1 MKRILPLLVFVLLA
15 SDAKSQFGFPGMG
28 FGDTASNPY
37 NFDNGNDTPSTK
49 PTVIVQTTENKPEKR
64 DTVSEE
70 AEIKVRRLNLE
81 AQRIKLEREIAEL
94 NGRDKE
100 TLTAEEIE
108 LLRIKSQNL
117 KLISMQEQLLL
128 EEQYRELRNLTTK
141 KNLPF
146 SSIYGH
152 QFFRDGSFKY
162 FQKTSETVAT
172 ENYVLGTGDMVQ
184 IEVWGYRYWSKS
196 YQVSENGSI
205 DIQGYQKVFVKG
217 LTLKQTRSLIASR
230 LGLSGDESS
239 YNIGVTRP
247 RLVTVNVLGEV
258 FSPGTYTVPATNSA
272 FNLLVSMGGPSDIG
286 SVRNIYIKRDGKIR
300 DSFDFYEYFT
310 DVRHQRDVYLQNGDY
325 IIVSPLANVI
335 SVDGAVRRPGRY
347 ELKNKETLTDLIRY
361 AGGLVPG
368 AYLKDVII
376 TRIANN
382 DYEVLSVN
390 YDSLQKAK
398 KDFKLNGGESVSF
411 KFINPDNQYVVQISG
426 AVSVPG
432 SYRVKKGMRISSMI
446 KTANGLSSDA
456 YTERGFLLRT
466 GKNLEKKYIT
476 FNPAEAIS
484 KPGTASDPE
493 VEDRDTIYIYRLTE
507 LQKFRTVKITGSV
520 RRPFERQYIAGL
532 KLGEMLFMA
541 GGLSEEAD
549 GKNGFIIRTDAN
561 YDKRLIPF
569 NPEDIKPGSSWFD
582 LEILPLD
589 EITIYS
595 KTAFKRNYTVSVT
608 GPVKAPGTFS
618 YSENIRVSDLIS
630 LSGGVET
637 SVFKTRAIVVHTD
650 LETGYQSLQTIN
662 LGEILENPSS
672 SQNIELKRND
682 VLQLFSLTELKND
695 FTVSVY
701 GPVKKEGEYVF
712 ANNMTL
718 QNLIDAAGG
727 FQYVSAGTTVE
738 IVRHFFFQDGKY
750 QFLKPQVIFTNIS
763 SSLNMDSQLV
773 ALKLQPFDR
782 VFVRRNPNFV
792 PLKTVYIDGAIL
804 YPGYYALQ
812 AENEKLSSVIK
823 RSGGFRPDAMPS
835 GSRLKRKR
843 AGGDTVEIVVNTK
856 KAINRKRSHYNY
868 ILKDGDRIV
877 VPFSESIVYISGEVN
892 KQTDR
897 DLGVYYLRHKR
908 AKYYIK
914 YFAGGFTRTSDKGKV
929 VVQHQNGTRVGT
941 RNYVFFRAY
950 PKVKPGSTII
960 VDNKIEAKTRVAK
973 SRGNSGLNLD
983 KTIDKT
989 LYRATSLLSLLG
1001 IYRIAVG
1008 R

>member
-1 MKRILPLLVFVLLA
+1 MKKLLLPLIIGLFSIGRA
-15 SDAKSQFGFPGMG
+15 DAQFGFPGMP
-28 FGDTASNPY
+28 FMTDTA
-37 NFDNGNDTPSTK
+37 DEDDTDTSVKK
-49 PTVIVQTTENKPEKR
+49 PFSSVKTTDTRPEPK
-64 DTVSEE
+64 DSVNEQ
-70 AEIKVRRLNLE
+70 AEIAVKRLSLE
-81 AQRIKLEREIAEL
+81 AQRLKLEKEIAEL
-94 NGRDKE
+94 NGKDK
-100 TLTAEEIE
+100 TQLTPEEQE
-108 LLRIKSQNL
+108 LLKIKSQNL
-117 KLISMQEQLLL
+117 RLISLQEQLLL
-128 EEQYRELRNLTTK
+128 EEQYRELKRLSTK
-141 KNLPF
+141 QNLPA
-146 SSIYGH
+146 SGIYGH
-152 QFFRDGSFKY
+152 QFFRNGSFKY
-162 FQKTSETVAT
+162 YQKTSETVAT
-172 ENYVLGTGDMVQ
+172 ENYVLGTGDIVQ
-184 IEVWGYRYWSKS
+184 LEVWGFRYWSKS

-205 DIQGYQKVFVKG
+205 DIAGYQKIFVKG
-217 LTLKQTRSLIASR
+217 LTLKQARALIASR
-230 LGLSGDESS
+230 LGLAGNESS
-239 YNIGVTRP
+239 YHVTVTRP
-247 RLVTVNVLGEV
+247 RLVTVNILGEV

-300 DSFDFYEYFT
+300 DSFDFYEYFN
-310 DVRHQRDVYLQNGDY
+310 DVKHQRDVYLQNNDY

-335 SVDGAVRRPGRY
+335 NVSGAVRRPGNY
-347 ELKNKETLTDLIRY
+347 ELKSKEGITDLIRF

-368 AYLKDVII
+368 AYLKDILV

-382 DYEVLSVN
+382 GYEVVSVN
-390 YDSLQKAK
+390 YDSLQKIN
-398 KDFKLNGGESVSF
+398 KDFRLNGGESVTF
-411 KFINPDNQYVVQISG
+411 KFINPDNQFMVRIDG
-426 AVSVPG
+426 GVSVPG

-456 YTERGFLLRT
+456 FTERGFLLRT

-476 FNPAEAIS
+476 FSPAEALA

-507 LQKFRTVKITGSV
+507 LQKFRVVKITGAV
-520 RRPFERQYIAGL
+520 RRPFQKQYISGL

-561 YDKRLIPF
+561 FDKRLIPF
-569 NPEDIKPGSSWFD
+569 NPEEIKPGSSWFD
-582 LEILPLD
+582 FEIMPQD

-595 KTAFKRNYTVSVT
+595 KTAFKRNYSVT
-608 GPVKAPGTFS
+608 VVGPVKAPGTFA
-618 YSENIRVSDLIS
+618 YSENMRVSDLIN
-630 LSGGVET
+630 LSGGVE
-637 SVFKTRAIVVHTD
+637 SNVFKLRAIITHTD

-662 LGEILENPSS
+662 LGEILDNTSS
-672 SQNIELKRND
+672 PQNIELKRND

-695 FTVSVY
+695 FSVSVY
-701 GPVKKEGEYVF
+701 GPVKREGEYVY

-738 IVRHFFFQDGKY
+738 IVRNFFFQDGRY
-750 QFLKPQVIFTNIS
+750 QFLKPEVIFTKIS
-763 SSLNMDSQLV
+763 TSLNMDSQIV

-782 VFVRRNPNFV
+782 VFVRRNPNFM
-792 PLKTVYIDGAIL
+792 PLRMVYIEGAVI

-812 AENEKLSSVIK
+812 SDNEKLSSVIK
-823 RSGGFRPDAMPS
+823 RSGGFRPDARPS

-843 AGGDTVEIVVNTK
+843 AVGDTVEIVVNTK
-856 KAINRKRSHYNY
+856 KAINRSRSHYNY
-868 ILKDGDRIV
+868 ILQDGDRIV
-877 VPFSESIVYISGEVN
+877 VPYSESIVYITGEVN

-897 DLGVYYLRHKR
+897 DLGVFYLRNKR

-929 VVQHQNGTRVGT
+929 VVQHQNGARVGT
-941 RNYVFFRAY
+941 RNYLLFRAY

-973 SRGNSGLNLD
+973 ARKTSGGLNLD

-989 LYRATSLLSLLG
+989 LMRATSLLSLFG
-1001 IYRIAVG
+1001 IYRIALG